1 MWNLPTPGIEPV
13 SPALAGGFIREVP
26 AGVLILNAFPVILH
40 LCSPVLMTAN
50 FDIVFVCGWLPTFIA
65 CLSLPLSFSFHNFLI
80 SSCGLFC
87 LQKFLQH
94 LLLSWS
100 LPRGLTPMSTP
111 PEWLPQV
118 FTSSHTCPS
127 TAFTGDVPILAG
139 KCGPLS
145 YEVIAFFLW
154 LLSTWGPVCT
164 LWEWSFYF
172 PQSRG
177 IPAIKS
183 HLFSRPHSLGPH

>member
-1 MWNLPTPGIEPV
+1 MYTLLMIADFGIIFVCHFLPLLYV
-13 SPALAGGFIREVP
+13 CLYWW
-26 AGVLILNAFPVILH
+26 AFPIY
-40 LCSPVLMTAN
+40 
-50 FDIVFVCGWLPTFIA
+50 
-65 CLSLPLSFSFHNFLI
+65 NFLI